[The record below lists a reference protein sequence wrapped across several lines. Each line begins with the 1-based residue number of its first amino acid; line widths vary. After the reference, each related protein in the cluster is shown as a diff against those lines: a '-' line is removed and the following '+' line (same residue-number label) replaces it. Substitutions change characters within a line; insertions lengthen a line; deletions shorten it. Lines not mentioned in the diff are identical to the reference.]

1 MIISILVWI
10 LILPFKILAI
20 PFKIFLFAYSS
31 QINTLIKVMSTI
43 LSIGITF
50 AFIQIAG
57 MIIGVHPFTI
67 VYDMI
72 VDEILMLDFDPAER
86 VKRYIDEQIE

>member
-1 MIISILVWI
+1 
-10 LILPFKILAI
+10 
-20 PFKIFLFAYSS
+20 
-31 QINTLIKVMSTI
+31 MSTI